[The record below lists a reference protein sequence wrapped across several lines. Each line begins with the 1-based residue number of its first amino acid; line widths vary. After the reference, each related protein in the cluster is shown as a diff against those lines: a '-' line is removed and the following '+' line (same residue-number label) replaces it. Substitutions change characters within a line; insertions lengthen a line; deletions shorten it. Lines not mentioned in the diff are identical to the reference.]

1 MNRQCRTC
9 VCMTGALAIVL
20 PGWVAQAGST
30 DPQPTVARQVE
41 LPETPA
47 GRCAGAYLEAF
58 NSGDDDRM
66 RDFTR
71 RYRKESYLQK
81 NPIERIIERYRT
93 IHGAA
98 GALTPIRILQSS
110 EYELA
115 LLVRA
120 SLTSGFAEVRFEV
133 DRQRPHKLVVFTID
147 YIGSSDAGIDS
158 EPINDKIINA
168 TIDSVADILK
178 ERYVYP
184 DKGQKMG
191 DMLIRNKSEG
201 RYAAITN
208 ASVFARKI
216 TEDLQSLSSDAHLA
230 VRPGSPPHEL
240 PKTPGKPDRMR
251 PGAKAQI
258 DWPDTPAGRRA
269 EAYFDVYNTG
279 RKDDLRRFIKGHFS
293 EEALKERSLEET
305 LAFHSGMR
313 SMAGKVTFH
322 SASAD
327 GDFAVE
333 VSLNAEKTGFARLLI
348 EVSPGPPNGL
358 VSFEDIT
365 PSVEDIRNNYGFR
378 KVEVLPGNIGYIR
391 FDQCHHSEEA
401 RETAAA
407 ALAFVANCDALIFD
421 LRHNGGGT
429 RHMSQFI
436 SSYLFDR
443 VLHLGGL
450 YNRLTDETTEWRTLE
465 KIPGKR
471 FGPDVPVYILTS
483 SMTFSAAEAFAYCL
497 KDLKRVTIVGE
508 KTGGGAH
515 PVHER
520 AVNDRFWM
528 RVPFARAISPVS
540 KTDWEGVGVIPD
552 IKVPAS
558 QAVEAACQDAAK
570 RIQARRKSHGEES

>member
-1 MNRQCRTC
+1 MNRRCRTC
-9 VCMTGALAIVL
+9 VCMTGVAIVL
-20 PGWVAQAGST
+20 PCWIARAGST

-47 GRCAGAYLEAF
+47 GRCADAYLDAF
-58 NSGDDDRM
+58 NSGDERQM

-71 RYRKESYLQK
+71 QYRKESYLQK
-81 NPIERIIERYRT
+81 NPIEKIIERYRT

-110 EYELA
+110 EYELV

-120 SLTSGFAEVRFEV
+120 SLTPGFAEARFEV

-158 EPINDKIINA
+158 EPINEKMINN

-178 ERYVYP
+178 ECYVYP
-184 DKGQKMG
+184 DKGQKMA

-201 RYAAITN
+201 RYAANTN

-216 TEDLQSLSSDAHLA
+216 TEDLQSLSGDAHLA

-240 PKTPGKPDRMR
+240 PRTPGKPNRMR
-251 PGAKAQI
+251 PGAKERI

-269 EAYFDVYNTG
+269 KAYFDVYNNG
-279 RKDDLRRFIKGHFS
+279 REDDLGRFIKEHFS
-293 EEALKERSLEET
+293 EAALKEQPFEEVF
-305 LAFHSGMR
+305 AFHSGMR

-322 SASAD
+322 AAEAD
-327 GDFAVE
+327 GEFAVR
-333 VSLNAEKTGFARLLI
+333 VSLNAEKAGFAKLLV
-348 EVSPGPPNGL
+348 EVSREPPHGL

-365 PSVEDIRNNYGFR
+365 PTIDDIRNNYGFR

-391 FDQCHHSEEA
+391 FDQFHESEEA
-401 RETAAA
+401 REIAAA
-407 ALAFVANCDALIFD
+407 ALAFVINCDALIFD

-429 RHMSQFI
+429 RHINQFI
-436 SSYLFDR
+436 SSYLFDKA
-443 VLHLGGL
+443 LHLGGM
-450 YNRLTDETTEWRTLE
+450 YNRLTDDTTQWWTFD

-483 SMTFSAAEAFAYCL
+483 SMTFSAAEGFAYWL

-508 KTGGGAH
+508 TTGGGAH

-558 QAVEAACQDAAK
+558 QALEAARQDAAK
-570 RIQARRKSHGEES
+570 RIQARRKSHAEES